1 MDYLVIS
8 VLIIVVLILI
18 YVLYNYFMGSTTTF
32 ATMLY
37 LLKANAPITSK
48 SIQSPNSVNYSY
60 ATWVYVNTWG
70 NGDKTL
76 FSVVDSA
83 TQHPLLDLKLGS
95 TTLTMSADISVAG
108 NMQNIMITNNFPVQK
123 WIYVIISVDGSVVD
137 FYLDGKLVV
146 STVLK
151 NSFGQIMNSDVAN
164 LPQINFGNGYDIYLS
179 KFQRWTYATDP
190 QTAWN
195 SYYSGN
201 GQSKV
206 FAAYGA
212 NLAISKNNI
221 VQREVKLF

>member
-1 MDYLVIS
+1 
-8 VLIIVVLILI
+8 
-18 YVLYNYFMGSTTTF
+18 MGSTTTF

-37 LLKANAPITSK
+37 LLKANAPITST
-48 SIQSPNSVNYSY
+48 SIKSPNSVNYSY

-70 NGDKTL
+70 NGAKTL

-83 TQHPLLDLKLGS
+83 SQRPLLTLKLGS

-108 NMQNIMITNNFPVQK
+108 NLQNIMVTNNFPVQK
-123 WIYVIISVDGSVVD
+123 WVYLIVSVDGSVVD

-151 NSFGQIMNSDVAN
+151 NALGQIMNSDVSN
-164 LPQINFGNGYDIYLS
+164 TPQINFGNGYDIYLS

-195 SYYSGN
+195 SYYAGN
-201 GQSKV
+201 GQSTS

>member
-8 VLIIVVLILI
+8 VLIIIVLILI
-18 YVLYNYFMGSTTTF
+18 YVLYSYFMSSTTTF

-37 LLKANAPITSK
+37 LLKANAPITSS
-48 SIQSPNSVNYSY
+48 SIQNPNTVNYSY
-60 ATWVYVNTWG
+60 ATWIYVNTWG

-83 TQHPLLDLKLGS
+83 SQRPLLDLKLGS
-95 TTLTMSADISVAG
+95 TTLTMSADISVSG
-108 NMQNIMITNNFPVQK
+108 RMHNILITNNFPVQK
-123 WIYVIISVDGSVVD
+123 WVYVIISLDGSVAD

-151 NSFGQIMNSDVAN
+151 NFMGQIMNSDVVN

-195 SYYSGN
+195 SYYAGN
-201 GQSKV
+201 GQSSA
-206 FAAYGA
+206 FASYGA